1 MYKLGDKLRLSDRIG
16 QVMFEG
22 VITEVKHDWIIVTS
36 GGNNEPKLSQCCKPS
51 EFQGTIEKI

>member
-1 MYKLGDKLRLSDRIG
+1 MYSLGDKLKLNDRNG

-22 VITEVKHDWIIVTS
+22 AVTEVKEDWIMLTS
-36 GGNNEPKLSQCCKPS
+36 GGKNEPKLSQCCKPS